1 MLSCY
6 NLPVSVCANVQV
18 LKATPSDLRE
28 HTIEDLRVFFAKF
41 LTFIT
46 GLANENENVNDKTTS
61 GVKTVL

>member
-1 MLSCY
+1 
-6 NLPVSVCANVQV
+6 V